1 MAQWGKVPKSDK
13 PELEAWDLH
22 SGRERTNSWTFSTD
36 FTTAMSGMGSW
47 VIQGHYEFEANLDH
61 VASSG

>member
-22 SGRERTNSWTFSTD
+22 SGRERTNS
-36 FTTAMSGMGSW
+36 
-47 VIQGHYEFEANLDH
+47 
-61 VASSG
+61 